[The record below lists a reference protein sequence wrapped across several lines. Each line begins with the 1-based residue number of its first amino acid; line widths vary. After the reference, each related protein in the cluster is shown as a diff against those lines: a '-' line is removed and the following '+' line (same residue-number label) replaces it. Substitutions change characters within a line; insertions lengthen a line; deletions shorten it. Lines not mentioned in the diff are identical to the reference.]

1 MKYLYTDK
9 PGEGCHE
16 VNGVYGRPVHSHQV
30 TKLLRAGWKANPAD
44 LPKAKES
51 KKEAKKDSATMR
63 KELALSL
70 NVAITDDNGDPL
82 HYKLIDSAIEK
93 AQANEHNES

>member
-9 PGEGCHE
+9 PDEGCHE
-16 VNGVYGRPVHSHQV
+16 VDGVYGRPVHSHQV
-30 TKLLRAGWKANPAD
+30 TKLLRLGWKANVAD
-44 LPKAKES
+44 VPSTKKS
-51 KKEAKKDSATMR
+51 KKETTKDSATIR

-70 NVAITDDNGDPL
+70 GVAITDENGDPL

-93 AQANEHNES
+93 AQADEHNES